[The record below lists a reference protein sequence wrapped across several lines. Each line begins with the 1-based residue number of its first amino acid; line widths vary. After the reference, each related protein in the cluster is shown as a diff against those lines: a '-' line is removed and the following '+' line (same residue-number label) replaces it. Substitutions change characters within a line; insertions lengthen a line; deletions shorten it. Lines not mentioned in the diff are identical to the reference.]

1 MRTVQLPGGRE
12 VPALG
17 QGSWWMGEKPE
28 NSIPEANALRLGI
41 DLGLTLIDTAEMY
54 ADGGAELV
62 VGQAIV
68 GRRDSVFLVSKVYPH
83 NASRAG
89 VARACEASLQRLGTD
104 RIDLYLLHWRGSV
117 PLAETVSGFER
128 LHRDGKIGA
137 WGVSNFDSDDLAELA
152 LVPGG
157 RACAANQVLY
167 NPQHRGIEFD
177 VLPWSAAR
185 GMAVMAYSP
194 VGQGRSLMQAISL
207 AAVAARHDAT
217 VAQIAIAWGL
227 RQPGL
232 LSIPK
237 AANPAHVRQNAAAA
251 EIALT
256 AIDLAEIDA
265 EFPPPTRK
273 LPLAML

>member
-1 MRTVQLPGGRE
+1 MRTVRLPGGRE

-54 ADGGAELV
+54 GDGGAERV
-62 VGQAIV
+62 VGQAIA

-137 WGVSNFDSDDLAELA
+137 WGVSNFDSDDLTGLA

-157 RACAANQVLY
+157 GACAANQVLY

-177 VLPWSAAR
+177 LLPWCAAR

-194 VGQGRSLMQAISL
+194 VGQGRSLMQATSL

-217 VAQIAIAWGL
+217 AAQIAIAWGL

-256 AIDLAEIDA
+256 ATDLAEIDA

>member
-1 MRTVQLPGGRE
+1 MRTVRLPGGRE

-54 ADGGAELV
+54 GDGGAERV
-62 VGQAIV
+62 VGQAIA
-68 GRRDSVFLVSKVYPH
+68 GRRDGVFLVSKVYPH

-104 RIDLYLLHWRGSV
+104 RIDLYLLHWRASV
-117 PLAETVSGFER
+117 ALAETVSGFER

-137 WGVSNFDSDDLAELA
+137 WGVSNFDLDDLAELA

-177 VLPWSAAR
+177 VLPWCAAR

-194 VGQGRSLMQAISL
+194 VGQGRSLMQALSL

-256 AIDLAEIDA
+256 TTDLAEIDA

>member
-1 MRTVQLPGGRE
+1 MKTVRLPGGRV

-28 NSIPEANALRLGI
+28 NSIAEANALRLGI

-54 ADGGAELV
+54 GDGGAERV
-62 VGQAIV
+62 VGQAIA
-68 GRRDSVFLVSKVYPH
+68 GRRDGVFLVSKVYPH

-104 RIDLYLLHWRGSV
+104 RIDLYLLHWRASV
-117 PLAETVSGFER
+117 ALAETVSGFER

-137 WGVSNFDSDDLAELA
+137 WGVSNFDLDDLAELA

-177 VLPWSAAR
+177 VLPWCAAR

-194 VGQGRSLMQAISL
+194 VGQGRSLMQALSL

-256 AIDLAEIDA
+256 TTDLAEIDA